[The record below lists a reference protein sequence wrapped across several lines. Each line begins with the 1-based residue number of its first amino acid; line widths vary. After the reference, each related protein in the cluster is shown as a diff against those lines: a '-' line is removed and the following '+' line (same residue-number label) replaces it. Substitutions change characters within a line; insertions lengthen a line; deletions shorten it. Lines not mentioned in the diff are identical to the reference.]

1 MPKLNSKPLT
11 EDQIKSISLISQEA
25 NRSLIKMVEP
35 LKQANEKL
43 VKALNSGLSLQ
54 VKAIAEQFS
63 KMPVPAF
70 NEIFPKI
77 DLPTPSFYPPISKE
91 TAAPL
96 RNRTDYILDKQDQ
109 LLEMLMEMDLSNSN
123 QEPYRYYSETDT
135 FIVNLRIPGAIYLG
149 AKGKNNSMKILFEIF
164 YGALEERGEVK
175 NGYKT
180 VFVLVEEILRKA
192 LQKGKKDVDMD
203 WLKHTRSNLVN
214 TKIPDI
220 LKLVIIISEY
230 DKSKKGYHFKVRVD

>member
-1 MPKLNSKPLT
+1 MPKLNSTPLT

-25 NRSLIKMVEP
+25 NRSLIKMAEP

-70 NEIFPKI
+70 NEIFLKM
-77 DLPTPSFYPPISKE
+77 DLPTLNFYPPISKE
-91 TAAPL
+91 ISAPL
-96 RNRTDYILDKQDQ
+96 RTRTDYILGKQDQ
-109 LLEMLMEMDLSNSN
+109 LLEMLLKMDLSNSN
-123 QEPYRYYSETDT
+123 REPYRYYSETDT

-149 AKGKNNSMKILFEIF
+149 AKGGNNSMKILFEIF
-164 YGALEERGEVK
+164 YETLEERGKTE

-180 VFVLVEEILRKA
+180 VFVSSEEILRKA
-192 LQKGKKDVDMD
+192 LRKGKKDADMD

-214 TKIPDI
+214 TKIPDV
-220 LKLVIIISEY
+220 LKLAIIISEY
-230 DKSKKGYHFKVRVD
+230 DKIKKGYYFKVRID